1 MQDKRQNK
9 QVYHPVQRRP
19 AQSRSSGRGASYEQ
33 QRHSGR
39 QQNAVKHKR
48 RRRGNNILLYIMVLI
63 VMLTV
68 GVVLIFTVFF
78 KIVTISTEGLTRY
91 TDQEIIQSSGILPE
105 QNMFRLD
112 RTAIAQ
118 ELTKNYSYLE
128 EVHIKLKP
136 SDTVIIQV
144 TEAQPVAALQ
154 QGENYLLVS
163 AKGRVLATS
172 ADVPEGLLKVK
183 GLKAM
188 DITTGETLDGMLQK
202 QREEAKAAAKVLEA
216 DTEAIAKAKK
226 DAYQLKSA
234 VLAELNEQIS
244 MMKAFFAVLANQNMR
259 GFDYIDLSDPYNISA
274 GYQNRVT
281 IALGTEAELE
291 FKLEYVQAVLSQ
303 LEPGFEGKIDISN
316 PDWGAGV
323 REIDLA
329 AQNMTPDEYAEYL
342 FQKNGGAQQAQSSA
356 SGADGQTPEQEAQ
369 EPAEREPQ
377 STADNASQSGGN
389 KNSGE
394 DSTE

>member
-1 MQDKRQNK
+1 MMQDGRKKK
-9 QVYHPVQRRP
+9 QVYHPVQGRAP
-19 AQSRSSGRGASYEQ
+19 SRGASYEQ

-48 RRRGNNILLYIMVLI
+48 RRRGNNILLYIMVMV

-91 TDQEIIQSSGILPE
+91 TDQEIIQSSGILVE

-112 RTAIAQ
+112 QTSIEQA
-118 ELTKNYSYLE
+118 LTQKYSYLE
-128 EVHIKLKP
+128 EVEIKLKP
-136 SDTVIIQV
+136 ADTVIIKV

-163 AKGRVLATS
+163 ANGRVLETS
-172 ADVPEGLLKVK
+172 PNVPEGLLKVK

-188 DITTGETLDGMLQK
+188 AITTGETLDGMLQK
-202 QREEAKAAAKVLEA
+202 QREEAQALAKVLEA
-216 DTEAIAKAKK
+216 DTEAVAKAKK
-226 DAYQLKSA
+226 DAYQLKNA
-234 VLAELNEQIS
+234 VLVELGEQIS
-244 MMKAFFAVLANQNMR
+244 MMKAFFAVLANQNMS
-259 GFDYIDLSDPYNISA
+259 GFDFIDLSDQYNISA

-281 IALGTEAELE
+281 ITLGTEADLE

-342 FQKNGGAQQAQSSA
+342 FQKNGGGQPVVSSA
-356 SGADGQTPEQEAQ
+356 SGESSQPDGQVAVPEVQAPQAQ
-369 EPAEREPQ
+369 TQVE
-377 STADNASQSGGN
+377 SSSQS
-389 KNSGE
+389 SAEEDPDE